1 LFRQLH
7 LTIMA
12 AIQRNTLPE
21 VALALSDAEI
31 EELRDAFAVFD
42 KDDSGS
48 ITGTSLFA
56 LPFLLVSRFPSGAGH
71 SLRFSFFLPHTLSLA
86 HRVSHR
92 PTCAAEELGLM
103 LKRITPSV
111 VSNISDDH
119 LSKLV
124 QKFDRNGTT
133 PPRISPH
140 TLTDTVLDKTLTRLL
155 SSFPPG
161 DGTIDFNEFLEMMCQ
176 AERGNEDELHDAFA
190 IFDKDGD
197 GTITAVELQSI
208 MSALGE
214 DVDMDTCKLMIASV
228 DLDGNGTIDVD
239 EFRKMMRDGVELDAK
254 IAQ

>member
-1 LFRQLH
+1 
-7 LTIMA
+7 MA

-48 ITGTSLFA
+48 IT
-56 LPFLLVSRFPSGAGH
+56 
-71 SLRFSFFLPHTLSLA
+71 
-86 HRVSHR
+86 
-92 PTCAAEELGLM
+92 AEELGLM

-124 QKFDRNGTT
+124 QKFDRN
-133 PPRISPH
+133 
-140 TLTDTVLDKTLTRLL
+140 
-155 SSFPPG
+155 G